1 MLMGGFNTSVAG
13 TRPPWWGSQCR
24 LWGGVGSASERNTLI
39 FKERWSVRNEISPA
53 SIFYEQTEVRDMG

>member
-1 MLMGGFNTSVAG
+1 MDYGRNVGFG
-13 TRPPWWGSQCR
+13 
-24 LWGGVGSASERNTLI
+24 GGVGSASERNTLI

>member
-1 MLMGGFNTSVAG
+1 MQEQDLRGGVANVG
-13 TRPPWWGSQCR
+13 FG
-24 LWGGVGSASERNTLI
+24 GGVGSASERNTLI